1 MNSRNIQPENN
12 VFPAQV
18 SGMYMGIA
26 MTLKSFLTD
35 DTPTVDLRANEDTIN
50 ETNNPRGI
58 NMRSVSQYEMDA
70 KLETIETKLDARV
83 SRIEGIAQDIK
94 SETSSARKEFRGIAL
109 AIVLAIVGAVW
120 AMWQINSSLI
130 SGTIA
135 AFESGKNMSAAQ
147 TDIKRQIEETDKRL
161 SAIDD
166 RLKIIDNQ
174 ISPNK
179 K

>member
-1 MNSRNIQPENN
+1 MNKNIRPEYQDAANDDKFQFFLKRAAYQEMN
-12 VFPAQV
+12 PKDVD
-18 SGMYMGIA
+18 IA
-26 MTLKSFLTD
+26 DRRK
-35 DTPTVDLRANEDTIN
+35 NEDIIKEN
-50 ETNNPRGI
+50 KNPQGM

-70 KLETIETKLDARV
+70 KLETIEAKLDARV

-94 SETSSARKEFRGIAL
+94 SETSSARKEFRSIAL
-109 AIVLAIVGAVW
+109 AIILAIVGAVW

-161 SAIDD
+161 IAIDE
-166 RLKIIDNQ
+166 RLKIIDNK

>member
-1 MNSRNIQPENN
+1 MNKNIRPEYQDAANDDKFQFFLKHAVYQEMN
-12 VFPAQV
+12 PKDVD
-18 SGMYMGIA
+18 IA
-26 MTLKSFLTD
+26 DRRK
-35 DTPTVDLRANEDTIN
+35 NEDIIKEN
-50 ETNNPRGI
+50 KNPQGM
-58 NMRSVSQYEMDA
+58 NMRRVSQYEMDA
-70 KLETIETKLDARV
+70 KLETIEAKLDARV

-94 SETSSARKEFRGIAL
+94 SETSSARKEFRSIAL
-109 AIVLAIVGAVW
+109 AIILAIVGAVW

-161 SAIDD
+161 IAIDE
-166 RLKIIDNQ
+166 RLKIIDNK